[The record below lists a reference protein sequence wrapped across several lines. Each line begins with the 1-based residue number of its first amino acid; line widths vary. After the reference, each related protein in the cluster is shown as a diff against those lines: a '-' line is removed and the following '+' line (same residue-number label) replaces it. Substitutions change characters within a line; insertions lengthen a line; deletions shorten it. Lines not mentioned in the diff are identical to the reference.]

1 PLPLWEQSFSYLIFF
16 PMDNIMIFGAEY
28 VIYLTIILVF
38 TLAFKSGP
46 KEKKALILAVF
57 AIPVAIILI
66 KIIHL
71 FILTPRPFGAYET
84 GASFPSRHTSI
95 MAVFTFSYVFL
106 KSKWAIFF
114 VVLTLWVGIARV
126 YVGVHYPI
134 DILGG
139 VIVGFLSVISAK
151 IILKF
156 FQKRFFL

>member
-1 PLPLWEQSFSYLIFF
+1 
-16 PMDNIMIFGAEY
+16 MIFGAEY
-28 VIYLTIILVF
+28 VIYLTIILLFV
-38 TLAFKSGP
+38 LAFKSSP

-71 FILTPRPFGAYET
+71 FILTPRPFGAYEA
-84 GASFPSRHTSI
+84 GASFPSRHASL
-95 MAVFTFSYVFL
+95 MAAFAFSYVISR
-106 KSKWAIFF
+106 SKWAIFF
-114 VVLTLWVGIARV
+114 TVLMLWVGVSRV

-139 VIVGFLSVISAK
+139 AIVGFLSAISAK